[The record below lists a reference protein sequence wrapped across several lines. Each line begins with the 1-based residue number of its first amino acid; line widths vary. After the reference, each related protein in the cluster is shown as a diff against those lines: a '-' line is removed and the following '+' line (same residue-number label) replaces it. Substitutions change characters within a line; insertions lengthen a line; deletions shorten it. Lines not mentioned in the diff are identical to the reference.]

1 MTDYIDL
8 NLKAA
13 DKAAMTK
20 ALLAAGFVKDSETGT
35 LYHPTASLQLLPHGM
50 VTRPTGAVQTVD
62 GIELEVR
69 EPVPGYHANV
79 RTTDAA
85 LAPVTVVVETPQY
98 VWASV
103 LAEPEMFTVSY
114 GTEDGTKK
122 FGLEIKVL
130 NSVD

>member
-20 ALLAAGFVKDSETGT
+20 ALQAAGFVKDSETGT
-35 LYHPTASLQLLPHGM
+35 LYHPTASLQLLPPGM
-50 VTRPTGAVQTVD
+50 VTRPTGVVD
-62 GIELEVR
+62 VEGLPLR

-79 RTTDAA
+79 RTQDPAMAAA

-98 VWASV
+98 VWASDP
-103 LAEPEMFTVSY
+103 ASM
-114 GTEDGTKK
+114 
-122 FGLEIKVL
+122 
-130 NSVD
+130 

>member
-13 DKAAMTK
+13 DKAAMTN
-20 ALLAAGFVKDSETGT
+20 ALQAAGFLKDGETGA
-35 LYHPTASLQLLPHGM
+35 LYHPTASLQLLPTGM

-85 LAPVTVVVETPQY
+85 LVAALEPVTVVVETPQY
-98 VWASV
+98 VWA
-103 LAEPEMFTVSY
+103 
-114 GTEDGTKK
+114 
-122 FGLEIKVL
+122 
-130 NSVD
+130 